1 MISLFHITKKEIN
14 TCLKKNEYVEFDI
27 GPQIVT
33 PDRVPNDG
41 KSK

>member
-1 MISLFHITKKEIN
+1 MILPFHITKKERN
-14 TCLKKNEYVEFDI
+14 TCLKKNEYVELDI

-33 PDRVPNDG
+33 PGRVPNDG